1 MGKSADDKNTLI
13 SNVLVAL
20 NGIDFG
26 LNEASEID
34 ILGDAYEYMIGQFAA
49 GAGKRPVS
57 FTLRRKSVRFS
68 PR

>member
-1 MGKSADDKNTLI
+1 M
-13 SNVLVAL
+13 LVAL

-49 GAGKRPVS
+49 GAGKKAGE